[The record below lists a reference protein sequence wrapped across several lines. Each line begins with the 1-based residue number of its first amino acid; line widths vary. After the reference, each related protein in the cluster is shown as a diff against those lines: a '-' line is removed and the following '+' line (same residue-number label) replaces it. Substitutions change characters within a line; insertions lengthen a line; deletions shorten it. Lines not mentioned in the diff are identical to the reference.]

1 MNKYRVRLFSVL
13 VVCMIL
19 VFSVLGLFLQQLFE
33 TSDQRKAEEH
43 IEKEAKYMASLLD
56 AGNLNDQANEKIIKD
71 AGGAL
76 DVSAS
81 VIDTDGKVLYGSNGE
96 QQILQRCR
104 RLFLAM
110 RVFFQQRIT
119 SFIMDSRLEVKVK
132 KQDMCCFLPLK
143 KSYGLKGEMWGC

>member
-1 MNKYRVRLFSVL
+1 MNKYRVRLFSVF

-19 VFSVLGLFLQQLFE
+19 VFCVLGLFLQQLFE

-43 IEKEAKYMASLLD
+43 IEKEAKYLASLLD
-56 AGNLNDQANEKIIKD
+56 AGNLNNQTNEKIIKD

-81 VIDTDGKVLYGSNGE
+81 VIDTDGKVLYGSNGRAADS
-96 QQILQRCR
+96 QRCR

-110 RVFFQQRIT
+110 RVFCQQQIT
-119 SFIMDSRLEVKVK
+119 SFITDFHLEAKGK
-132 KQDMCCFLPLK
+132 KQDMCYFPPLK
-143 KSYGLKGEMWGC
+143 KATA